1 MFWIRGCLV
10 RDAFPSRKLM
20 NYIMKIALS
29 RFYKVGRYDP
39 VEFFCLVLFEDGLGV
54 VVSCAAGA
62 WLLSALSKSPL
73 ALD

>member
-39 VEFFCLVLFEDGLGV
+39 VEFFVLFYLEMV
-54 VVSCAAGA
+54 
-62 WLLSALSKSPL
+62 
-73 ALD
+73 